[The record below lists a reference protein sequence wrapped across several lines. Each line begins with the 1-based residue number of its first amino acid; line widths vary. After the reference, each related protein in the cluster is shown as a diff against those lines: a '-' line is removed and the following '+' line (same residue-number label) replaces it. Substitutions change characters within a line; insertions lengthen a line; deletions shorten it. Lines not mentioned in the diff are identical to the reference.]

1 MNTKAR
7 VLVVDDSSAM
17 ALIVTKL
24 LNQCGFGEV
33 DRAPSGEDALVQLQ
47 QGCYGLVIADV
58 NLTGMNGVQLL
69 AAVRENA
76 TYNNLCFVLM
86 TAMRDRALVDAAVSY
101 TVDAVLLKPFTAPT
115 LKEKLDRIPKLRAA

>member
-58 NLTGMNGVQLL
+58 NMTGMNGVQLL

-76 TYNNLCFVLM
+76 TYNNLCFV
-86 TAMRDRALVDAAVSY
+86 
-101 TVDAVLLKPFTAPT
+101 
-115 LKEKLDRIPKLRAA
+115 

>member
-47 QGCYGLVIADV
+47 QGCYGLVVADV
-58 NLTGMNGVQLL
+58 NMTGMNGVQLL
-69 AAVRENA
+69 AAVRDNA
-76 TYNNLCFVLM
+76 MYHNLCFVLM

-101 TVDAVLLKPFTAPT
+101 NVDGVLLKPFTAPT
-115 LKEKLDRIPKLRAA
+115 LREKLDRIPKLRAA